1 MKLPKM
7 PKISLPKMPK
17 SVSKVLENQY
27 VLYFVFFLALTNLF
41 GYMILG
47 NIHAIIFFII
57 AGFVCSFFT
66 KNMILILSIPI
77 VLTSVLMIGQ
87 KVKESFQNSSDSS
100 MPTSSMPTSSMP
112 TSSMP
117 TVSVPKKNNVD
128 IVYPVDQEPNEDSMI
143 PLDSAQIPESS
154 SKVDEPMTTMYK
166 KNKRIDY
173 ASTVEDAYSDLN
185 NILGGD
191 GIKNLTAD
199 TQKLMNQQLQ
209 LADAMK
215 SMTPLLESAK
225 GLLQG
230 FDMKNLNSLSS
241 LAKNFNM
248 TGGSVPASVSGP
260 ASV

>member
-1 MKLPKM
+1 MKLPKL
-7 PKISLPKMPK
+7 PKISLPKIPK
-17 SVSKVLENQY
+17 AVSKVLENKY

-47 NIHAIIFFII
+47 NVHAIIFFIL
-57 AGFVCSFFT
+57 AGFVCTFFT
-66 KNMILILSIPI
+66 KNMVLIISIPI

-87 KVKESFQNSSDSS
+87 KIKETFQTMEDESSTDK
-100 MPTSSMPTSSMP
+100 
-112 TSSMP
+112 
-117 TVSVPKKNNVD
+117 PKKSTNSD
-128 IVYPVDQEPNEDSMI
+128 EIVYPVDDVTAETTEDSTI
-143 PLDSAQIPESS
+143 TPPSVAETNSVPKVENES
-154 SKVDEPMTTMYK
+154 MTTMYK

-173 ASTVEDAYSDLN
+173 ASTVEDAYSDLS

-191 GIKNLTAD
+191 GIKNLTSD
-199 TQKLMNQQLQ
+199 TKKLMSQQLQ

-248 TGGSVPASVSGP
+248 TGGASIPTPAEE
-260 ASV
+260 

>member
-1 MKLPKM
+1 MKL
-7 PKISLPKMPK
+7 PKISLPKIPK
-17 SVSKVLENQY
+17 AVSKVLENKY

-47 NIHAIIFFII
+47 NVHAIIFFIL
-57 AGFVCSFFT
+57 AGFVCTFFT
-66 KNMILILSIPI
+66 KNMVLIISIPI

-87 KVKESFQNSSDSS
+87 KIKETFQTMEDESSTDK
-100 MPTSSMPTSSMP
+100 
-112 TSSMP
+112 
-117 TVSVPKKNNVD
+117 PKKSTTSDEV
-128 IVYPVDQEPNEDSMI
+128 VYPMDDVTAETTEDSTI
-143 PLDSAQIPESS
+143 TPPSDAETNSAPKVENES
-154 SKVDEPMTTMYK
+154 MTTMYK

-173 ASTVEDAYSDLN
+173 ASTVEDAYSDLS

-191 GIKNLTAD
+191 GIKNLTSD
-199 TQKLMNQQLQ
+199 TKKLMSQQLQ

-248 TGGSVPASVSGP
+248 TGGASIPTPAEE
-260 ASV
+260 

>member
-1 MKLPKM
+1 MPKM

-17 SVSKVLENQY
+17 SVSKVLENKY

-47 NIHAIIFFII
+47 NVYAIIFFIFV
-57 AGFVCSFFT
+57 GFVCTFFT
-66 KNMILILSIPI
+66 KNMILIMSIPI
-77 VLTSVLMIGQ
+77 VVTSVLMVGQ

-100 MPTSSMPTSSMP
+100 MPSSSMPTSSMP

-117 TVSVPKKNNVD
+117 TATAPNNNSVD
-128 IVYPVDQEPNEDSMI
+128 IVYPNDPENEINEDSMI
-143 PLDSAQIPESS
+143 SLDSAQIPESS
-154 SKVDEPMTTMYK
+154 TKVDEPMTTMYK

-191 GIKNLTAD
+191 GIKNLTSD

-248 TGGSVPASVSGP
+248 TGGSVPAQV
-260 ASV
+260 

>member
-7 PKISLPKMPK
+7 PKISLPRMPK
-17 SVSKVLENQY
+17 SVSKVLENKY

-47 NIHAIIFFII
+47 NVYAIIFFIFV
-57 AGFVCSFFT
+57 GFVCTFFT
-66 KNMILILSIPI
+66 KNMILIMSIPI
-77 VLTSVLMIGQ
+77 VVTSVLMVGQ
-87 KVKESFQNSSDSS
+87 KVKESFQNTSESSSMPTSSMPSSS
-100 MPTSSMPTSSMP
+100 MPTSSMPTDMAS
-112 TSSMP
+112 
-117 TVSVPKKNNVD
+117 NNNSVD
-128 IVYPVDQEPNEDSMI
+128 IIYPRDPENEMNEDSMI
-143 PLDSAQIPESS
+143 PLDSAQIPETSA
-154 SKVDEPMTTMYK
+154 KVDEPMTTMYK

-191 GIKNLTAD
+191 GIKNLTSD

-248 TGGSVPASVSGP
+248 TGGSVPAPV
-260 ASV
+260 